1 MASSTPV
8 SASPDKA
15 APLLEVRDLKV
26 TFRTERGRLD
36 AVGGISFRVE
46 PREIVGV
53 VGESGSGKTVSLM
66 SVMGLVTDPNAEISG
81 SILYKGRELVGLTQ
95 RQLRSVRGNE
105 IAMIFQDPMT
115 ALTPVYT
122 IGWQIIEQLRAH
134 NDLSHG
140 GARKRAIEL
149 LAAVGIPNPSAT
161 VDRYPHQLSGGMRQR
176 AFIAMA
182 LSCNPSL
189 LIADEPTTALDVTVQ
204 AQILELIKRLRGDF
218 GSSIVIITHDM
229 GVVAEV
235 ADRVMVMYAGR
246 IVERGTTRDLFAEP
260 WHPYSW
266 GLHDSIPPLEGA
278 KPRRLPSIPGSPPSL
293 LDLPKG
299 CAFSP
304 RCPHRFSRCS
314 EKPVLAG
321 EGGHEAACFLT
332 PEQRR
337 QARAARRQ
345 RMKEAS

>member
-1 MASSTPV
+1 L
-8 SASPDKA
+8 PDAEAKT
-15 APLLEVRDLKV
+15 LLEVRGLSV
-26 TFRTERGRLD
+26 AFRTERG
-36 AVGGISFRVE
+36 AVRAVDNITFKIGE
-46 PREIVGV
+46 REIVGV

-66 SVMGLVTDPNAEISG
+66 SVMGLVNDPNAVISG
-81 SILYKGRELVGLTQ
+81 SVVYKGQELIGLSK
-95 RQLRSVRGNE
+95 RALRSIRGRE

-134 NDLSHG
+134 NRMSKRA
-140 GARKRAIEL
+140 ARQRAIEL
-149 LAAVGIPNPSAT
+149 LDAVGIANPAVT
-161 VDRYPHQLSGGMRQR
+161 IDRYPHQLSGGMRQR

-204 AQILELIKRLRGDF
+204 AQILELIQRLRRDF
-218 GSSIVIITHDM
+218 GSSIVLITHDM

-246 IVERGTTRDLFAEP
+246 IVERGTTRDLFTQP
-260 WHPYSW
+260 WHPYTW

-278 KPRRLPSIPGSPPSL
+278 RPRRLPSIPGSPPSL
-293 LDLPKG
+293 LNLPPG

-304 RCPHRFSRCS
+304 RCPFRFDACRQ
-314 EKPVLAG
+314 KPELAG
-321 EGGHEAACFLT
+321 TGGHEAACFI
-332 PEQRR
+332 PMEE
-337 QARAARRQ
+337 RASVRASRGRPL
-345 RMKEAS
+345 KEAS